1 MVVGRK
7 GDTEMNHS
15 KIVGGST
22 AARVIHCPGS
32 VALVDKMPADEG
44 SSYANEGSLLH
55 EAIAVVLDTA
65 CPPEDMVGFE
75 AHGLVLTEELLERKL
90 RPALDLL
97 AEYDPEKKLVYI
109 TEATV
114 DFGDLL
120 PGVFGSSDIVA
131 RLDGRAVILD
141 WKFGDGVMVDAEE
154 NMQLMFYAAAAMR
167 TPACQWA
174 FEGVTEVECVIIQ
187 PPYIRTWTTPVE
199 RIRKFERQLARA
211 VASSALPNAPINMG
225 DHCRWCAA
233 KPICPVKTGQLDRAR
248 VAAMKEIDVD
258 KLTEYL
264 AAAEGIEDFIA
275 ACRALAY
282 RMLENGVPVPGYKL
296 VNKRATRYW
305 ADPSTALARLKDLGL
320 AETDVTK
327 TDLLSVAQAEKV
339 LKKHKIA
346 LPADMVVAVSSGT
359 TLAVETDS
367 RPPAVLI
374 GQQLAAALGKIG

>member
-1 MVVGRK
+1 
-7 GDTEMNHS
+7 MNHS

-65 CPPEDMVGFE
+65 CPPEDMIGFE
-75 AHGLVLTEELLERKL
+75 AHGLVLDEALLERKL

-97 AEYDPEKKLVYI
+97 AEYDPEGKLVYI

-141 WKFGDGVMVDAEE
+141 WKFGALVVEAEE

-187 PPYIRTWTTPVE
+187 PPYIRTWTTTVE
-199 RIRKFERQLARA
+199 RIKKFERQLARA
-211 VASSALPNAPINMG
+211 VASSALPNAPINAG
-225 DHCRWCAA
+225 SHCRWCAA

-264 AAAEGIEDFIA
+264 AAAEGVEDFIA

-296 VNKRATRYW
+296 VNRRASRYW
-305 ADPSTALARLKDLGL
+305 ADPSTVPARLRKFRLKK
-320 AETDVTK
+320 TDVTETK
-327 TDLLSVAQAEKV
+327 LLSPAQIEKV

-367 RPPAVLI
+367 RPSAVLI